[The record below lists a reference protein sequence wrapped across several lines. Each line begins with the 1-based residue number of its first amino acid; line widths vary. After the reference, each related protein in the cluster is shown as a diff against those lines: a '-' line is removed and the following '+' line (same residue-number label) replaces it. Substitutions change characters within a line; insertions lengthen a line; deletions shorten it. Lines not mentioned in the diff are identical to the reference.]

1 MQVGAALGGNF
12 YFLLIVLT
20 QVAGI
25 ITEIGLIKRVRSILP
40 VQELWCGQPY
50 LARTHL
56 SLAHISL
63 TRERR

>member
-25 ITEIGLIKRVRSILP
+25 VTEIGLIKRVRSILP
-40 VQELWCGQPY
+40 VQELWC
-50 LARTHL
+50 ARTHL
-56 SLAHISL
+56 SLAHKSL